1 MIETMITKTKERKKE
16 RIITNLCILLQDF
29 SLHDNVLTSNHI
41 AETNLFVTKH
51 MEFIR
56 NGPFLQAHFTLFIQQ
71 VQDAKSSL
79 DQVDT
84 GLVVIEVYQSPRD
97 LLPHVLLLL
106 QLKHML
112 TTENNNKQ
120 NISLFV

>member
-1 MIETMITKTKERKKE
+1 MWK
-16 RIITNLCILLQDF
+16 II
-29 SLHDNVLTSNHI
+29 
-41 AETNLFVTKH
+41 K
-51 MEFIR
+51 
-56 NGPFLQAHFTLFIQQ
+56 NGPPLHQSHFTLFIQQ
-71 VQDAKSSL
+71 VQDAESSL

-97 LLPHVLLLL
+97 QLLHVLLLL

-112 TTENNNKQ
+112 PTENNNNR

>member
-1 MIETMITKTKERKKE
+1 
-16 RIITNLCILLQDF
+16 
-29 SLHDNVLTSNHI
+29 
-41 AETNLFVTKH
+41 
-51 MEFIR
+51 MEFIQ

-71 VQDAKSSL
+71 VKDAKSSL

-84 GLVVIEVYQSPRD
+84 GLVVIEVYQSPGD

-112 TTENNNKQ
+112 TTENNNNQ